1 MHLVFRINQAQAVVY
16 ECLTDAQK
24 FAEVHPVIYK
34 AEKIS
39 AHQYL
44 MYERLGIG
52 ILSCPFSYPVEI
64 LSNSAEQSV
73 EMKAVVMKTVA
84 IEIKFSL
91 TTEGNYTIVNEDVT
105 FKSWLPLSGIMGII
119 FKKYHRQLFENIEQI
134 QNAPTL
140 Y

>member
-1 MHLVFRINQAQAVVY
+1 MHLVFRINQAQAIVY
-16 ECLTDAQK
+16 EYLTDAQK
-24 FAEVHPVIYK
+24 FVKVHPVIYK

-39 AHQYL
+39 EQKYV

-64 LSNSAEQSV
+64 LSHAAEQTI
-73 EMKAVVMKTVA
+73 EMKAVVMKIVA

-91 TTEGNYTIVNEDVT
+91 TTEGNYTIVNEEVT
-105 FKSWLPLSGIMGII
+105 FKSWLPIAGIMGII
-119 FKKYHRQLFENIEQI
+119 FKKYHRQLFENIAQI

>member
-24 FAEVHPVIYK
+24 FVKVHPVIYK

-39 AHQYL
+39 EQKYV

-52 ILSCPFSYPVEI
+52 VFSCPFSYPVEI
-64 LSNSAEQSV
+64 LSNAAEQTI
-73 EMKAVVMKTVA
+73 EMKAVVMKIVA

-91 TTEGNYTIVNEDVT
+91 TTEGSYTIVNEEVK
-105 FKSWLPLSGIMGII
+105 FKSLLPLSGIMGII

-134 QNAPTL
+134 QNTPTL